1 LQDVL
6 KTQIEADKL
15 GAEIANLEHSRHSL
29 MAQFKAALGMTADD
43 PAPPVPSEFVS
54 TELDL
59 TDEELF
65 DKALAQN
72 LQLKA
77 MEAEIRRAE
86 ASIQVARKGRVPDF
100 SVGGEVDVKAA
111 PIVWN
116 PQLSMTL
123 PIWRD
128 KIAAEIAEAQE
139 KKRAAEARFT
149 AEQIL
154 LAVDFA
160 EDAHLYHE
168 ANRNLS
174 VLDERL
180 VPHAQQSLD
189 VTRAAY
195 LSGRLEFLNVID
207 AERVLLDLQLE
218 RVEARMQREI
228 SLAELSLI
236 ISGATPTQ
244 RPMPAR
250 AAFPSAPKRNG
261 SQSSGGM

>member
-1 LQDVL
+1 
-6 KTQIEADKL
+6 
-15 GAEIANLEHSRHSL
+15 
-29 MAQFKAALGMTADD
+29 M
-43 PAPPVPSEFVS
+43 
-54 TELDL
+54 
-59 TDEELF
+59 
-65 DKALAQN
+65 
-72 LQLKA
+72 
-77 MEAEIRRAE
+77 
-86 ASIQVARKGRVPDF
+86 
-100 SVGGEVDVKAA
+100 
-111 PIVWN
+111 WN

-149 AEQIL
+149 AGQIS

-180 VPHAQQSLD
+180 VPHARQSLD
-189 VTRAAY
+189 VVRAAY
-195 LSGRLEFLNVID
+195 LSGRLEFLDVID

-218 RVEARMQREI
+218 RVEAQMQREI

-244 RPMPAR
+244 SPIGAL
-250 AAFPSAPKRNG
+250 KRNG
-261 SQSSGGM
+261 SKPPGGM